1 MEGERKVNEAD
12 LKMSNN
18 CTKVKAGFHSSSTRI
33 SLNSDDPEN
42 GKIGH
47 EISDVS
53 FPHLLRFATK
63 VELIFILLGAVA
75 AIGRGP
81 AFLILVIL
89 YSKLLNTFIDGVE
102 GIEGAKPYGSCN
114 ATEMA
119 GERLETVNHI
129 L

>member
-1 MEGERKVNEAD
+1 MVGESKVNEAS
-12 LKMSNN
+12 LKMNKNYRKDKPGS
-18 CTKVKAGFHSSSTRI
+18 HSSSTKI
-33 SLNSDDPEN
+33 SLNSDDPEIP
-42 GKIGH
+42 G
-47 EISDVS
+47 VS
-53 FPHLLRFATK
+53 FPHLFRFATK
-63 VELIFILLGAVA
+63 VELLFILFGAVA

-119 GERLETVNHI
+119 GERLETFITTRYHT